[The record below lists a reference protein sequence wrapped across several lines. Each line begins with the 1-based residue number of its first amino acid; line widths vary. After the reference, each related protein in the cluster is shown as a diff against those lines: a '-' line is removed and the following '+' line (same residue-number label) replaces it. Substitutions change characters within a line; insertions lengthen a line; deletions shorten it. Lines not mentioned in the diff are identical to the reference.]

1 MTVSRRLFLKAV
13 SGAALITSL
22 PRALTSVFAQN
33 KKNSIQDEK
42 INGGSYGIPTASDPL
57 SYYNQ
62 ATFSSYIGSIFRVWI
77 SSQKFVDL
85 KLDDVSQLKNPVP
98 GKEGFALSFTDTR
111 ANRLPSA
118 LYQVEHAALGKF
130 LLMLSAVNRGGTEYE
145 AVINR
150 QYP

>member
-22 PRALTSVFAQN
+22 PNALTSVFAQN

-42 INGGSYGIPTASDPL
+42 INSGSYGIPTATDPL

-62 ATFSSYIGSIFRVWI
+62 ATFSSYVGSIFRVWI
-77 SSQKFVDL
+77 SSRNFIDL
-85 KLDDVSQLKNPVP
+85 KLDGVSRLKNPVP
-98 GKEGFALSFTDTR
+98 GKEGFALLFTDAR
-111 ANRLPSA
+111 ANRLTSA

-130 LLMLSAVNRGGTEYE
+130 LLMLCAVNRGGTEYE

>member
-22 PRALTSVFAQN
+22 PYAFTNVFGQN

-42 INGGSYGIPTASDPL
+42 ISGGIYGIPTASDPL
-57 SYYNQ
+57 SYYNSE
-62 ATFSSYIGSIFRVWI
+62 TFTSYVGSIFRIWI
-77 SSQKFVDL
+77 SSRQFIDL
-85 KLDDVSQLKNPVP
+85 KLVDVSQLANPVQ
-98 GKEGFALSFTDTR
+98 GKEGFSLLFVDSR
-111 ANRLPSA
+111 VNRLPGR
-118 LYQVEHAALGKF
+118 LYEVEHAALGKF
-130 LLMLSAVNRGGTEYE
+130 LLTINGVNRGGNEYE